1 MCISKKKR
9 IDYPSKRLIN
19 LIGEDK
25 NTLNLEAKNVQ
36 NIAYT
41 LASEDNETSHI
52 LDIDEQGNAYI
63 NAKEEDL
70 ATFSILDNPYSL
82 YWGSSSETGDTSY
95 SYKPITAS
103 LNITKGEVVEPL
115 ELKKLHKIS
124 YQFYNNKKEEYGN
137 YTIDVTVK
145 GFDTPIRIIEENA
158 KPGMV
163 DISNNFENYLCIDI
177 DNFQPF
183 KLYLSHQEDEAQ
195 ASIDFDINYVYNFEQ
210 NQKFYFDCNS
220 LLWAEP
226 FTTANFDKY
235 LEYYKNEPV
244 FNEAYRILYSGFM
257 LRDIKNITQVIPDD
271 AEDSQYVQT
280 YVLFQRAH
288 IGNNNIVKKFANLD
302 RIDFL
307 VDSDTHFID
316 SDLDFSDTTIYL
328 PDNKTVSIN
337 TGTYEGN
344 IIIPPYYENVANV
357 DGINLSIF
365 NDDPRLGD
373 FIFEHIYED
382 DRLAIQIQQTASD
395 YNNALARKIHNLR
408 ISSRNLSFIRG
419 TLYELE
425 SLTLQIQNELPEGFN
440 LNDAIPFS
448 SLKLLNLSSSQ
459 FKNIPDAFCKNNQ
472 YIETLILSDTIEN
485 IGNSAF
491 VLTSLGDIR
500 ISENLKK
507 ISFCGFRGIGNDG
520 SITSLDFRNT
530 KLETLEFGSLA
541 SDANLKI
548 YLPTTVKNIVNGAF
562 GSNTTVY
569 YKGTAE
575 GAPWG
580 AKEVITEF

>member
-1 MCISKKKR
+1 MCFSKKKPVN
-9 IDYPSKRLIN
+9 YSKKRLIN

-41 LASEDNETSHI
+41 LASEDNEASHI
-52 LDIDEQGNAYI
+52 LGIDEQGNAYI

-95 SYKPITAS
+95 SYKPVTAS
-103 LNITKGEVVEPL
+103 LNITNGEVVEPL

-124 YQFYNNKKEEYGN
+124 YQFYNDRKAVYRN
-137 YTIDVTVK
+137 YTIDITIK

-158 KPGMV
+158 KSGMV
-163 DISNNFENYLCIDI
+163 DISNHFENYLCIDI

-195 ASIDFDINYVYNFEQ
+195 ASIDFDISSVSNFEQ

-244 FNEAYRILYSGFM
+244 FNESYRILHSGFK

-280 YVLFQRAH
+280 YDLVSSAH
-288 IGNNNIVKKFANLD
+288 SGNNIVKKFANLN
-302 RIDFL
+302 RIDFST
-307 VDSDTHFID
+307 DYDD
-316 SDLDFSDTTIYL
+316 ADFSDTTIYL
-328 PDNKTVSIN
+328 PDNQNLSIN
-337 TGTYEGN
+337 IELGYN
-344 IIIPPYYENVANV
+344 NIIPPYYENVSNV
-357 DGINLSIF
+357 FGIDVSIF
-365 NDDPRLGD
+365 NNSDISEFNLSNDYQD
-373 FIFEHIYED
+373 NKI
-382 DRLAIQIQQTASD
+382 AIQIQQTSSD
-395 YNNALARKIHNLR
+395 YSNALAPMIRNLR
-408 ISSRNLSFIRG
+408 IDSTNLSNING
-419 TLYELE
+419 DLNALE
-425 SLTLQIQNELPEGFN
+425 GLTLDIHNELPENFS
-440 LNDAIPFS
+440 LRHAIKTET
-448 SLKLLNLSSSQ
+448 LKMLDLVTCR
-459 FKNIPDAFCKNNQ
+459 FKNIPHNFLGLSSRN
-472 YIETLILSDTIEN
+472 IERLFLSDYIEN
-485 IGNSAF
+485 IGEGAF
-491 VLTSLGDIR
+491 VLTSLEYIM
-500 ISENLKK
+500 ISENLKQ
-507 ISFCGFRGIGNDG
+507 ISSDGFSYIGEGGN
-520 SITSLDFRNT
+520 ITSLDFRNT
-530 KLETLEFGSLA
+530 KLETLESGSLY
-541 SDANLKI
+541 STANLKI
-548 YLPTTVKNIVNGAF
+548 YLPTTVTNISNNTF

-569 YKGTAE
+569 YKGTAT

>member
-1 MCISKKKR
+1 MCFSKKKPVN
-9 IDYPSKRLIN
+9 YSGKRLIN

-95 SYKPITAS
+95 SYKPITES
-103 LNITKGEVVEPL
+103 LNITKGAVVEPL

-124 YQFYNNKKEEYGN
+124 YQFYNSRKEEYGN

-158 KPGMV
+158 KPGMTN
-163 DISNNFENYLCIDI
+163 ISNNFENYLCIDI

-183 KLYLSHQEDEAQ
+183 KLYLSHKDDEAQ
-195 ASIDFDINYVYNFEQ
+195 ASIDFDISYVFNFEQ

-226 FTTANFDKY
+226 FITANFDKY
-235 LEYYKNEPV
+235 LEYYKSEPV
-244 FNEAYRILYSGFM
+244 FNEAYRILYSGFKS
-257 LRDIKNITQVIPDD
+257 RDIKGITQVIPDD
-271 AEDSQYVQT
+271 AADSQYVQT
-280 YVLFQRAH
+280 YDLFQRAH
-288 IGNNNIVKKFANLD
+288 FGHNIVKKFAKLN

-307 VDSDTHFID
+307 FDSNTHYID
-316 SDLDFSDTTIYL
+316 SDIDFSDTTIYL
-328 PDNKTVSIN
+328 PDNQTISIN

-344 IIIPPYYENVANV
+344 SIIPPYYENVSNV
-357 DGINLSIF
+357 EGINLSIKSDIIGEF
-365 NDDPRLGD
+365 NLS
-373 FIFEHIYED
+373 ENYLD
-382 DRLAIQIQQTASD
+382 DRLAVQIQQTASD
-395 YNNALARKIHNLR
+395 YSNALAPKIHNLS
-408 ISSRNLSFIRG
+408 ISSEDLFFIRG
-419 TLYELE
+419 DLSELE
-425 SLTLQIQNELPEGFN
+425 SLTLQIQNELPAEFK
-440 LNDAIPFS
+440 LNSIIPFG
-448 SLKLLNLSSSQ
+448 SLKILDLSHSW
-459 FKNIPDAFCKNNQ
+459 FKNIPDGFCNTN
-472 YIETLILSDTIEN
+472 YYLETLILSDTIEN

-491 VLTSLGDIR
+491 NLQSLNEIV
-500 ISENLKK
+500 ISKNLKK
-507 ISFCGFRGIGNDG
+507 ISVQGLENIGAGGN
-520 SITSLDFRNT
+520 ITSLDFRDT
-530 KLETLEFGSLA
+530 QLETLEIHSLI
-541 SDANLKI
+541 SNEKLKI
-548 YLPTTVKNIVNGAF
+548 YLPTTVKNIEKGAF
-562 GSNTTVY
+562 GPNTTVY
-569 YKGTAE
+569 YKGTAT

>member
-1 MCISKKKR
+1 MRFSKKKPVN
-9 IDYPSKRLIN
+9 YSKKRLIN

-36 NIAYT
+36 NIQYT

-52 LDIDEQGNAYI
+52 LGIDEQGNAYI

-82 YWGSSSETGDTSY
+82 YWGSSSETEDTSY
-95 SYKPITAS
+95 SYKPITES

-124 YQFYNNKKEEYGN
+124 YQFYNSRKEEYGN

-145 GFDTPIRIIEENA
+145 GFDTPIRIIEANA

-163 DISNNFENYLCIDI
+163 DISNHFENYLCIDI

-183 KLYLSHQEDEAQ
+183 KLYLSHKDDEAQ
-195 ASIDFDINYVYNFEQ
+195 ASIDFDISYAFNFEQ

-235 LEYYKNEPV
+235 LEYYKSEPV
-244 FNEAYRILYSGFM
+244 FNETYRILYSGFKP
-257 LRDIKNITQVIPDD
+257 RDIKNITQVIPDD

-280 YVLFQRAH
+280 YGLFQRAH
-288 IGNNNIVKKFANLD
+288 IDNNNIVKKFAKLN

-307 VDSDTHFID
+307 VDSNTHFID
-316 SDLDFSDTTIYL
+316 SDIDFSDTTIYL
-328 PDNKTVSIN
+328 PDNQTISIN
-337 TGTYEGN
+337 TGTYNGN
-344 IIIPPYYENVANV
+344 SIIPPYYENVSNV
-357 DGINLSIF
+357 EGINLIIKSDATRIANF
-365 NDDPRLGD
+365 NLSNNYLDNRLSV
-373 FIFEHIYED
+373 
-382 DRLAIQIQQTASD
+382 QIQQTASD
-395 YNNALARKIHNLR
+395 YSNALAPKIHNLS
-408 ISSRNLSFIRG
+408 ISSEDLLFIRG
-419 TLYELE
+419 DLPELE
-425 SLTLQIQNELPEGFN
+425 SLTLQIQNELQANFRLGNF
-440 LNDAIPFS
+440 IPFG
-448 SLKLLNLSSSQ
+448 SLKLLDLSNSL
-459 FKNIPDAFCKNNQ
+459 FKNIPDGFCNTN
-472 YIETLILSDTIEN
+472 YLETLILSDTIEN

-491 VLTSLGDIR
+491 NLQSLKEIV
-500 ISENLKK
+500 ISKNLKK
-507 ISFCGFRGIGNDG
+507 ISSQGFENIGAGGN
-520 SITSLDFRNT
+520 ITSLDFRDT
-530 KLETLEFGSLA
+530 QLETLEIYSLI
-541 SDANLKI
+541 SKENLKI
-548 YLPTTVKNIVNGAF
+548 YLPTTVKNIEKGAF
-562 GSNTTVY
+562 GPNTTVY
-569 YKGTAE
+569 YKGTAT

>member
-1 MCISKKKR
+1 MRFSKKKPVN
-9 IDYPSKRLIN
+9 YSKKRLVN

-36 NIAYT
+36 NIQYT

-52 LDIDEQGNAYI
+52 LGVDEQGNAYI

-95 SYKPITAS
+95 SYKPITES

-124 YQFYNNKKEEYGN
+124 YQFHNNRKEEYGN

-158 KPGMV
+158 GLEFS
-163 DISNNFENYLCIDI
+163 DISKHLENYLCIDI
-177 DNFQPF
+177 DNFKPF
-183 KLYLSHQEDEAQ
+183 KLYLSHKDDEAQ
-195 ASIDFDINYVYNFEQ
+195 ASIDFDISSVSNFKQ

-235 LEYYKNEPV
+235 IEYYKGEPV
-244 FNEAYRILYSGFM
+244 FNEVYRILYSGFKS
-257 LRDIKNITQVIPDD
+257 RDIKNITQVIPDD

-280 YVLFQRAH
+280 YDLFRRAH
-288 IGNNNIVKKFANLD
+288 IGNNIVKKFANLN

-307 VDSDTHFID
+307 FDRDTHYID
-316 SDLDFSDTTIYL
+316 SDIDFSDTTIYL
-328 PDNKTVSIN
+328 PDNQTISIN

-344 IIIPPYYENVANV
+344 SIIPPYYENVSNV
-357 DGINLSIF
+357 EGINLSIENDEPGIAEF
-365 NDDPRLGD
+365 NLSNNYQDDS
-373 FIFEHIYED
+373 
-382 DRLAIQIQQTASD
+382 LAVQIQQKASD
-395 YNNALARKIHNLR
+395 YSNALAPKIHNLS
-408 ISSRNLSFIRG
+408 ISSEDLLFIRG
-419 TLYELE
+419 DLYEIE
-425 SLTLQIQNELPEGFN
+425 SLTLQIHNELEADFRLAN
-440 LNDAIPFS
+440 IIPFG
-448 SLKLLNLSSSQ
+448 SLKLLDLSHSW
-459 FKNIPDAFCKNNQ
+459 FKNIPDGFCNTN
-472 YIETLILSDTIEN
+472 YYLETLILSDTIEN

-491 VLTSLGDIR
+491 NLQSLKEIV
-500 ISENLKK
+500 ISKNLKK
-507 ISFCGFRGIGNDG
+507 ISSQGLENIGAGGN
-520 SITSLDFRNT
+520 ITSLDFRDT
-530 KLETLEFGSLA
+530 QLETLEIHSLI
-541 SDANLKI
+541 SNEKLKI
-548 YLPTTVKNIVNGAF
+548 YLPTTVKNIEKGAF

>member
-1 MCISKKKR
+1 MCFSKKKPVN
-9 IDYPSKRLIN
+9 YSGKRLIN

-95 SYKPITAS
+95 SYKPITES
-103 LNITKGEVVEPL
+103 LNITKGAVVEPL

-124 YQFYNNKKEEYGN
+124 YQFYNSRKEEYGN

-158 KPGMV
+158 KPGMTN
-163 DISNNFENYLCIDI
+163 ISNNFENYLCIDI

-183 KLYLSHQEDEAQ
+183 KLYLSHKDDEAQ
-195 ASIDFDINYVYNFEQ
+195 ASIDFDISYVFNFEQ

-226 FTTANFDKY
+226 FITANFDKY
-235 LEYYKNEPV
+235 LEYYKSEPV
-244 FNEAYRILYSGFM
+244 FNEAYRILYSGFKS
-257 LRDIKNITQVIPDD
+257 RDIKGITQVIPDD
-271 AEDSQYVQT
+271 AADSQYVQT
-280 YVLFQRAH
+280 YDLFQRAH
-288 IGNNNIVKKFANLD
+288 FGHNIVKKFAKLN

-307 VDSDTHFID
+307 FDSNTHYID
-316 SDLDFSDTTIYL
+316 SDIDFSDTTIYL
-328 PDNKTVSIN
+328 PDNQTISIN

-344 IIIPPYYENVANV
+344 SIIPPYYENVSNV
-357 DGINLSIF
+357 EGINLSIKSDIIGEF
-365 NDDPRLGD
+365 NLS
-373 FIFEHIYED
+373 ENYLD
-382 DRLAIQIQQTASD
+382 DRLAVQIQQTASD
-395 YNNALARKIHNLR
+395 YSNALAPKIHNLS
-408 ISSRNLSFIRG
+408 ISSEDLFFIRG
-419 TLYELE
+419 DLFELE
-425 SLTLQIQNELPEGFN
+425 SLTLQIQNELPAGFK
-440 LNDAIPFS
+440 LNSIIPFG
-448 SLKLLNLSSSQ
+448 SLKILDLSHSW
-459 FKNIPDAFCKNNQ
+459 FKNIPDGFCNTN
-472 YIETLILSDTIEN
+472 YYLETLILSDTIEN

-491 VLTSLGDIR
+491 NLQSLNEIV
-500 ISENLKK
+500 ISKNLKK
-507 ISFCGFRGIGNDG
+507 ISVQGLENIGAGGN
-520 SITSLDFRNT
+520 ITSLDFRDT
-530 KLETLEFGSLA
+530 QLETLEIHSLI
-541 SDANLKI
+541 SNEKIKI
-548 YLPTTVKNIVNGAF
+548 YLPTTVKNIEKGAF
-562 GSNTTVY
+562 GPNTTVY
-569 YKGTAE
+569 YKGTAT